1 MNSYFQTPPVVK
13 NLIIINALVYMATAL
28 IQPAHNAI
36 MEYCALWLG
45 APLFHTYQFVTYMF
59 VHANFEHIFFNM
71 FALWMF
77 GRTLEYELGSKR
89 FLTYYMVCGI
99 GAALI
104 QYFTALAFGELP
116 MSLVGAS
123 GQGEPAVAF
132 VDSAVFERICRIQR
146 VGAVSAVDRPVPV
159 ADIYMWRRS
168 AAHLYR
174 RLRYFRG
181 RLGTRIAVFRVIG
194 HSVSWPAVF
203 TGDAGITPCQNPRSR
218 IICLKRFFTTR
229 TWNGRMRLK

>member
-1 MNSYFQTPPVVK
+1 MNSATFVNPAVPDGVGYVEDERTVPYVKLSVPYRKQHVEPRGESGVAPV
-13 NLIIINALVYMATAL
+13 Y
-28 IQPAHNAI
+28 
-36 MEYCALWLG
+36 
-45 APLFHTYQFVTYMF
+45 PLSFD
-59 VHANFEHIFFNM
+59 
-71 FALWMF
+71 
-77 GRTLEYELGSKR
+77 G
-89 FLTYYMVCGI
+89 VCGI
-99 GAALI
+99 VGPGVVALENSSVSDRI
-104 QYFTALAFGELP
+104 QSVER
-116 MSLVGAS
+116 
-123 GQGEPAVAF
+123 QGEPAVAF

-168 AAHLYR
+168 AAHPYR

-181 RLGTRIAVFRVIG
+181 RPATGIAVFRVIG

-229 TWNGRMRLK
+229 MWNGRMRLK

>member
-123 GQGEPAVAF
+123 GAVMGLLLAFGVMHPNAVIMLLIPADPDEGQMVRHHLRRHRTFPRLARRRQCGAF
-132 VDSAVFERICRIQR
+132 
-146 VGAVSAVDRPVPV
+146 RP
-159 ADIYMWRRS
+159 
-168 AAHLYR
+168 
-174 RLRYFRG
+174 RG
-181 RLGTRIAVFRVIG
+181 RYALGF
-194 HSVSWPAVF
+194 PAAPLVEAARHNPLLSRCPANSIR
-203 TGDAGITPCQNPRSR
+203 TITAAGAGRN
-218 IICLKRFFTTR
+218 R
-229 TWNGRMRLK
+229 TAACSCGCSTW